1 MVTRARP
8 GKCEPRGPT
17 SPLRASAAPPAPS
30 PASGARFLLAASPR
44 LRRPPPRLGPGQLAA
59 RGAPRRRSAP
69 EWPPACRLP
78 GHWGPRRNGG
88 CVGETQEMDAPGPGP
103 HAGPG
108 EEEAG
113 PGAGQP
119 SAPRAPAPLSGSPT
133 PRGPSC
139 TSARPRLLAGPPGS
153 RLRSPVLLLA
163 ATSARPR
170 AALARAS
177 ASMSQGGGGI
187 ASAQGSRQMPPHG

>member
-1 MVTRARP
+1 MAHSSRGGGRARLPLPGTLPSSHMVTRARP

-78 GHWGPRRNGG
+78 GHWGPRRNGAVWG
-88 CVGETQEMDAPGPGP
+88 RRRKWMHRDPGRTQGPGRKRPDPGLDSHPRPGPRHRCP
-103 HAGPG
+103 ALRPR
-108 EEEAG
+108 
-113 PGAGQP
+113 GAP
-119 SAPRAPAPLSGSPT
+119 PAPRLARGSSPAPPALGFAA
-133 PRGPSC
+133 PSC
-139 TSARPRLLAGPPGS
+139 CWQPPLPDHARR
-153 RLRSPVLLLA
+153 
-163 ATSARPR
+163 
-170 AALARAS
+170 
-177 ASMSQGGGGI
+177 
-187 ASAQGSRQMPPHG
+187 